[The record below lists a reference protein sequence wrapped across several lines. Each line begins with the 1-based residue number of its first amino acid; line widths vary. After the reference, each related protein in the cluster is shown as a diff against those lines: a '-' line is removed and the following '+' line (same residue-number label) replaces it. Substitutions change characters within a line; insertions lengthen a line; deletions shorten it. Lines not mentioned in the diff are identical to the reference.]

1 MPRRPLAAAL
11 GAAALLLAACGGD
24 NSSPST
30 ATTTPAATTAPTA
43 STVPPSTAPTTA
55 AAPSTTLAAPA
66 GDAVYT
72 PPSPLPVRQP
82 GDIIWAQPFPGPS
95 GSTGYTVLYV
105 STTVDDTPIA
115 VSGVIIVPGAGAP
128 AAPPEGRTVLT
139 WAHGTTG
146 LGEACAPSKQYPS
159 GKVAEEVLAQLA
171 VGRGF
176 VYVATDYQGLGTPGP
191 HPYVV
196 GLSEGRNVLDIAR
209 AAERLQGSGA
219 TATSNVL
226 VWGHSQGG
234 GAAAFA
240 AELAPTYAAGLDVVG
255 AMVGAPATD
264 FPAIAAYDD
273 GGPYFGFSFMAAAGF
288 KAAYPQLSYDSIFN
302 DAGKQAVDSIAEAC
316 SDQILKDFAGKHA
329 SEYEIA
335 SPEDAAGW
343 KEAFAANE
351 PGQMKTPVP
360 VFIYQGEKD
369 QIIPVAVSAQL
380 LAKYCALGVTAER
393 KTYPNTDHT
402 SVIPAAL
409 GDILTFAND
418 RLAGLPAPSSCGS

>member
-1 MPRRPLAAAL
+1 MPRRVLVAAA
-11 GAAALLLAACGGD
+11 GAAALVLAACAGD

-30 ATTTPAATTAPTA
+30 AAA
-43 STVPPSTAPTTA
+43 TTA
-55 AAPSTTLAAPA
+55 AAPTTLAAPA
-66 GDAVYT
+66 GEAVYT
-72 PPSPLPVRQP
+72 PPVPLPVQQP
-82 GDIIWAQPFPGPS
+82 GDIIWAQPFAGPS

-105 STTVDDTPIA
+105 STTVDNTPIA

-128 AAPPEGRTVLT
+128 AAPPEGRTVLS

-146 LGEACAPSKQYPS
+146 LGDTCAPSKQYPS
-159 GKVAEEVLAQLA
+159 GKVGEEALAQVA

-176 VYVATDYQGLGTPGP
+176 VYTATDYQGLGPPGP

-196 GLSEGRNVLDIAR
+196 GLSEGRNVLDMAR
-209 AAERLQGSGA
+209 AAERLPGSGA
-219 TATSNVL
+219 TATSKVL

-240 AELAPTYAAGLDVVG
+240 AELAPTYAADLDVVG

-264 FPAIAAYDD
+264 FAAIAAQND

-288 KAAYPQLSYDSIFN
+288 KAAYPQLSYDSILN
-302 DAGKQAVDSIAEAC
+302 DAGKQAVASISEAC
-316 SDQILKDFAGKHA
+316 SDEILKDFSGQHA
-329 SEYEIA
+329 RDYELA
-335 SPEDAAGW
+335 SPDDAPGW

-351 PGQMKTPVP
+351 AGQMKTPVP
-360 VFIYQGEKD
+360 VFIYQGDQD
-369 QIIPVAVSAQL
+369 QIIPVAVTAQL
-380 LAKYCALGVTAER
+380 LDKYCALGLTAER

-409 GDILTFAND
+409 GDILAFAND
-418 RLAGLPAPSSCGS
+418 RLAGRPAPTSCGS